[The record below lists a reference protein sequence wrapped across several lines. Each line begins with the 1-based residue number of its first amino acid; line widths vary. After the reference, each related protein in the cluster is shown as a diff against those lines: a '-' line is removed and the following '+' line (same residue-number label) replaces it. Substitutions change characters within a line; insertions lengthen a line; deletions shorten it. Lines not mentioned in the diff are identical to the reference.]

1 MTHLRTSRNRAAAE
15 WFGDGSDG
23 NATISGAST
32 LAADKYYANLTIQAG
47 AEITTTGYRIFVNGI
62 LDLTAAPTGSFIT
75 SGYNGR
81 DASTWI
87 GGGAPIPAIVAGT
100 LPIGQTGLPGKTA
113 NTVAGIASD
122 AQVSIISCGGQGARG
137 GNGGDSVSFGGGD
150 PAALNALTVDNSQEP
165 VWLKLYY
172 TAATRGGAGGQQ
184 GCTGAGVGG
193 GNAGGSG
200 AGGSG
205 GNIMWICARTIKR
218 GTNVNTG
225 IFQAKGGNGGLGGDG
240 DGANTGGGGGGAG
253 GGGGSI
259 LIVCEALEGDTI
271 ADAVDVSGGNGGN
284 GGNKNG
290 AGTGEAG
297 TGGGGGAKGA
307 TALLKANAGGF
318 VYTAPG
324 TPVAPIDETQAGRTG
339 EAGLVDL

>member
-1 MTHLRTSRNRAAAE
+1 MTHIRTSRNRAAAE

-47 AEITTTGYRIFVNGI
+47 AAITTTGYRIFVSGI
-62 LDLTAAPTGSFIT
+62 LDLTAAPTGSFK
-75 SGYNGR
+75 SNGNNGG
-81 DASTWI
+81 DASTNT
-87 GGGAPIPAIVAGT
+87 GGTAPTAVTAGSLPAGQRGLAGKN
-100 LPIGQTGLPGKTA
+100 GFE
-113 NTVAGIASD
+113 NAGIASD
-122 AQVSIISCGGQGARG
+122 AQASITSCGGQGARG

-150 PAALNALTVDNSQEP
+150 PAALNALTVDDSREP

-172 TAATRGGAGGQQ
+172 TAATQGGAGGQQ
-184 GCTGAGVGG
+184 GCTGAGVGAG
-193 GNAGGSG
+193 YAGGSG

-205 GNIMWICARTIKR
+205 GNIVWICARTIKR
-218 GTNVNTG
+218 GTNVNAS
-225 IFQAKGGNGGLGGDG
+225 IFQAKGGNGGLGGNG
-240 DGANTGGGGGGAG
+240 DDNNTGGGGGGAG
-253 GGGGSI
+253 GGGGFI
-259 LIVCEALEGDTI
+259 LIVCEALEGSTLTN
-271 ADAVDVSGGNGGN
+271 AVDVSGGNGGN
-284 GGNKNG
+284 GGNLRGSAEN
-290 AGTGEAG
+290 G

-307 TALLKANAGGF
+307 TALLKANVGGF

>member
-15 WFGDGSDG
+15 WFGDGADG
-23 NATISGAST
+23 SATISGASALT
-32 LAADKYYANLTIQAG
+32 ADKYYTNLTIQAG
-47 AEITTTGYRIFVNGI
+47 AAITTTGYRIFVNGI
-62 LDLTAAPTGSFIT
+62 LDLTAAPTGSFKT
-75 SGYNGR
+75 NGNNGG
-81 DASTWI
+81 DASTKT
-87 GGGAPIPAIVAGT
+87 GGALPTAVAAGSLSVGQRGIVGRNGTSGAGVAST
-100 LPIGQTGLPGKTA
+100 AQT
-113 NTVAGIASD
+113 
-122 AQVSIISCGGQGARG
+122 SITSCGGQGAQG

-150 PAALNALTVDNSQEP
+150 PPALNALTVDNSQEP

-172 TAATRGGAGGQQ
+172 TAATQGGAGGQQ

-193 GNAGGSG
+193 GDSGGSG

-225 IFQAKGGNGGLGGDG
+225 IFQAKGGNGGLGGNG

-253 GGGGSI
+253 GGGGFVM
-259 LIVCEALEGDTI
+259 IVCEALEGSII

-284 GGNKNG
+284 GGNLNG
-290 AGTGEAG
+290 TAENG
-297 TGGGGGAKGA
+297 TGGGGGAKGT
-307 TALLKANAGGF
+307 TAILRANVGGMA
-318 VYTAPG
+318 YTAPG